1 VEWGTALKQSKP
13 GIRSIIFY
21 YLMIFT
27 AIILVVLWLFQ
38 VVFLDNFYKA
48 IRTRNIKNSAQTIE
62 KYLDDDNFENYLYQ
76 ICKQNDVCSYVVDV
90 DGNIMYSVDTIPFC
104 TIHSM
109 TYAQLQELIYSAQ
122 KNNGESIKRYFYA
135 NSDESWLSQKLMSK
149 TESIVFTKILT
160 TSQNK
165 QYVLMINATITPVDA
180 TIGTLRTQIILI
192 TFIML
197 LIALLLA
204 WIMSKKISNPIISI
218 NQSSKELAKG
228 NYDVSFADN
237 DYKEIAELG
246 ETLNYASKELKK
258 TEDLQRELIAN
269 ISHDLRTPLTM
280 IIGYAEVIRDLPGED
295 TPENIQIIIDEAQR
309 LTSLVN
315 DVMDLSKLKAGVQEL
330 NECEFDL
337 TQSILDIIGRYKKLV
352 EQDGYIIEFN
362 YNRHIHVYAD
372 ELKIS
377 QVIYNLINNA
387 VTYTGEDKKVVV
399 NQSEDDEYVRISVID
414 SGEGI
419 AAGEIHDIFDRYYK
433 IEKSHKRAIIGTGL
447 GLSIVKGVLSA
458 HKAQYGVDSEIGKGS
473 EFYFILKKI

>member
-1 VEWGTALKQSKP
+1 
-13 GIRSIIFY
+13 
-21 YLMIFT
+21 MIFT

-90 DGNIMYSVDTIPFC
+90 DGNIMYSVDAIPFC

-295 TPENIQIIIDEAQR
+295 TPENMQIIIDEAQR

>member
-1 VEWGTALKQSKP
+1 
-13 GIRSIIFY
+13 
-21 YLMIFT
+21 MIFT

>member
-1 VEWGTALKQSKP
+1 MEWGTALKQSKP

-295 TPENIQIIIDEAQR
+295 TPENMQIIIDEAQR

>member
-1 VEWGTALKQSKP
+1 
-13 GIRSIIFY
+13 
-21 YLMIFT
+21 MIFT
-27 AIILVVLWLFQ
+27 AIMIVVLWLFQ

-62 KYLDDDNFENYLYQ
+62 KYLNDDNFENYLYQ

-90 DGNIMYSVDTIPFC
+90 DGNIIYSVDTIPFC

-109 TYAQLQELIYSAQ
+109 TYTQLQDLIFSAQ
-122 KNNGESIKRYFYA
+122 KNNGENIKRYFYT
-135 NSDESWLSQKLMSK
+135 NSDENWLSQKFMSK
-149 TESIVFTKILT
+149 TESIVLTKILT

-180 TIGTLRTQIILI
+180 TIGTLRTQIIII

-204 WIMSKKISNPIISI
+204 WIMSKKISKPIISI

-228 NYDVSFADN
+228 NYDISFADN

-258 TEDLQRELIAN
+258 TEDLQKELIAN

-280 IIGYAEVIRDLPGED
+280 IIGYAEVIRDLPGEN
-295 TPENIQIIIDEAQR
+295 TSENMQIIIDEAQR

-330 NECEFDL
+330 KECEFDL
-337 TQSILDIIGRYKKLV
+337 TQSILDIISRYKKLI
-352 EQDGYIIEFN
+352 EQDEYIIEFN
-362 YNRHIHVYAD
+362 YEKHIHVCAD

-387 VTYTGEDKKVVV
+387 ITYTGPDKKVTV
-399 NQSEDDEYVRISVID
+399 NQSENDEYVRIAVVD

-419 AAGEIHDIFDRYYK
+419 AEEEINDIFDRYYK
-433 IEKSHKRAIIGTGL
+433 IEKSHKRALIGTGL
-447 GLSIVKGVLSA
+447 GLSIVKGILNA
-458 HKAQYGVDSEIGKGS
+458 HKAKYGVSSEVGKGS

>member
-1 VEWGTALKQSKP
+1 MEWGTALKQSKP